1 MVSAS
6 PRLPTAS
13 AKPSSDVWKCSCVWH
28 GVADPKAWLR
38 SYPVPPVPSRS
49 RSRSSKQTGGRRT
62 RGRWSLTSCCS
73 IISPLKLQRPAM
85 TPPWLHLT
93 VLALGCLRA
102 GALSKNVGDASW
114 GGLYPRESPTR
125 EVRSLDGL
133 WDFRLAPLLDPDKGF
148 REHWYS
154 QPLSQTGAV
163 ISMAVPS
170 SYNDITQDKALRD
183 HIGWAWYDR
192 TFYVPMRWQED
203 KLRVVLRLGS
213 AHYNSIVYVNGVQV
227 AKHEG
232 GHLPIMAE
240 ISNHLS
246 FVQENLVTVAINN
259 TLTPTT
265 IPQGSIHFQNDPTRY
280 PPGYFTQSY
289 NFDFTNYAGIHRPVF
304 LYTTPR
310 TYIEDI
316 LLTTAIDG
324 TSGIVNY
331 TIIAGSTRMGPHRLG
346 NIGCSLKVLNQARKY
361 VTSAIGCQGTIVL
374 PNATLWWPYLMS
386 DDPGYQYTLMVAV
399 SGASGDLD
407 LYPQKVGIRSVG
419 WNSTTLTINGVPVY
433 LRGCGKHEDADIRGK
448 GLDYPLMVKDFS
460 LLKWLGANSFRTS
473 HYPYAEEIMDMADQ
487 EGIMVVDEA
496 PAVGL
501 SGFGEELMKKH
512 MSVMQEL
519 VRRDKNRPSVIMW
532 SVGNEPQ
539 SNQAAAEG
547 YFSNVTAVTRASDAT
562 RPVTCVLSY
571 DKKSE
576 HAASSLDVILVN
588 RYYSWYSDTGHLE
601 VIQLQTVTE
610 FTEWFLLH
618 NKPVM
623 ISEYGAGSLSG
634 LHMDP
639 AFTWSEEYQV
649 ELMMQ
654 NFEAFDKLRSKG
666 FFVGEMIWNFA
677 DFATPQGSRRVAGNK
692 KGVFTR
698 SRQPKMAAHVLR
710 WRYHSLAGSAQ
721 QLGNATA
728 LWRHIFS
735 PY

>member
-1 MVSAS
+1 MT
-6 PRLPTAS
+6 LP
-13 AKPSSDVWKCSCVWH
+13 
-28 GVADPKAWLR
+28 L
-38 SYPVPPVPSRS
+38 
-49 RSRSSKQTGGRRT
+49 
-62 RGRWSLTSCCS
+62 
-73 IISPLKLQRPAM
+73 
-85 TPPWLHLT
+85 LHLA
-93 VLALGCLRA
+93 VLALWFLGA
-102 GALSKNVGDASW
+102 GALSKDVNDAPW
-114 GGLYPRESPTR
+114 GGLYPRESPSR

-148 REHWYS
+148 TEKWYT
-154 QPLSQTGAV
+154 QPLRQTGEV

-170 SYNDITQDKALRD
+170 SYNDVTQDKALRD

-192 TFYVPMRWQED
+192 TFYVPVRWEQD

-227 AKHEG
+227 AQHEG

-240 ISNHLS
+240 ISSHLS
-246 FVQENLVTVAINN
+246 YSKENLVTVAINN

-265 IPQGSIHFQNDPTRY
+265 IPQGSIRFYNDPTRY
-280 PPGYFTQSY
+280 PAGYFTQNY

-310 TYIEDI
+310 TYIDDI
-316 LLTTAIDG
+316 LLTTAVDG
-324 TSGIVNY
+324 TSGIINY
-331 TIIAGSTRMGPHRLG
+331 TITTGTTRMGPHRLEDT
-346 NIGCSLKVLNQARKY
+346 GCSLKVLNQEKKY
-361 VTSAIGCQGTIVL
+361 ITSAIGCQGTIML
-374 PNATLWWPYLMS
+374 SNATLWWPYLMS
-386 DDPGYQYTLMVAV
+386 DNPGYQYTLMVAV
-399 SGASGDLD
+399 SSTDGDQD
-407 LYPQKVGIRSVG
+407 FYPQKVGIRSIG
-419 WNSTTLTINGVPVY
+419 WNATSLTINGVPMY

-448 GLDYPLMVKDFS
+448 GLDYALVVKDFS

-487 EGIMVVDEA
+487 EGIMVVDEC

-501 SGFGEELMKKH
+501 SGFGEELMNKH
-512 MSVMQEL
+512 ITVMKEL

-532 SVGNEPQ
+532 SVGNEPK
-539 SNQAAAEG
+539 SNQIAAG
-547 YFSNVTAVTRASDAT
+547 PYFSNVTTATRASDAT

-571 DKKSE
+571 DKNSE
-576 HAASSLDVILVN
+576 YAASSLDVILVN

-601 VIQLQTVTE
+601 IIKLQTVTE

-649 ELMMQ
+649 ELMMR
-654 NFEAFDKLRSKG
+654 NFEAFDKLREQG

-677 DFATPQGSRRVAGNK
+677 DFATPQAFKRVAGNK

-698 SRQPKMAAHVLR
+698 NRQPKTSAHVLR
-710 WRYHSLAGSAQ
+710 WRYHNLAGAEQ
-721 QLGNATA
+721 LLGNATVP
-728 LWRHIFS
+728 WQHIFS
-735 PY
+735 Y